1 MVDSRKPDVVVS
13 RSEHQEGASKAD
25 ELRRWVGEELSE
37 GERSSCLSGVPACW
51 NRTWHSQRNNK
62 IKIK

>member
-13 RSEHQEGASKAD
+13 GRNTRKGEAD

-37 GERSSCLSGVPACW
+37 GESVHLSFGSTGVLEQNLTLPT
-51 NRTWHSQRNNK
+51 R
-62 IKIK
+62 